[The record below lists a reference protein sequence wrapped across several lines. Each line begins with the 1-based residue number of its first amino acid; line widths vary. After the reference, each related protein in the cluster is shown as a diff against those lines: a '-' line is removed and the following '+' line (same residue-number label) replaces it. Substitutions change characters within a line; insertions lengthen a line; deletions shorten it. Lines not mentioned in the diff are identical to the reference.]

1 MHSQPAMK
9 TATKAR
15 QPYVCALSAVAAAAL
30 FCMGAA
36 HAAERTVTPAQQAEA
51 ATAAQ
56 AGIPESELSATAP
69 AQYTVRRGD
78 TLWAISGKYLKRPYR
93 WPELWG
99 MNREQIRN
107 PHLIYPGQILY
118 LHHANGRAWLS
129 SSPASADG
137 STVRLS
143 PHTRVSGQDGDAISS
158 IPSAAIEPFL
168 TQPIV
173 VDEETLATPARI
185 FSLPEGRVYLGKGEN
200 AYARGLPAGEGG
212 QAGTEW
218 QAYRPVRPLK
228 DPVTGS
234 VLGYEADF
242 LGTLRVVRAATGPQA
257 VTKMEVLSSKE
268 EMGVGSQ
275 LMPLP
280 PRVPV
285 RYVPHAPEGDVRGA
299 VAKVTGGVRFG
310 GTDQVVV
317 LNIGSQQGLEPGH
330 VLSLARAG
338 ALVKDAT
345 AGNEAVQ
352 LPAER
357 YGLAFV
363 FRVFPHVAYALVTDA
378 SNAVEVGDSVSN
390 PMSPQP

>member
-36 HAAERTVTPAQQAEA
+36 HAAERTVTPAQQAQA

-228 DPVTGS
+228 DPVTGN

-285 RYVPHAPEGDVRGA
+285 RYVPHAPEGDVHGA

>member
-1 MHSQPAMK
+1 MHSQPAMQ

-36 HAAERTVTPAQQAEA
+36 HAAERTVTPAQQAQA
-51 ATAAQ
+51 ATSAQ

-173 VDEETLATPARI
+173 VDEDTLATPARI
-185 FSLPEGRVYLGKGEN
+185 FSLPEGRVYLGKGET
-200 AYARGLPAGEGG
+200 AYARGLPAGDGG

-228 DPVTGS
+228 DPVTGN

-257 VTKMEVLSSKE
+257 VTKVEVLSSKE

-285 RYVPHAPEGDVRGA
+285 RYVPHAPEGDVHGA

-338 ALVKDAT
+338 AVVKDAT

>member
-1 MHSQPAMK
+1 
-9 TATKAR
+9 
-15 QPYVCALSAVAAAAL
+15 
-30 FCMGAA
+30 
-36 HAAERTVTPAQQAEA
+36 
-51 ATAAQ
+51 
-56 AGIPESELSATAP
+56 
-69 AQYTVRRGD
+69 
-78 TLWAISGKYLKRPYR
+78 
-93 WPELWG
+93 

-107 PHLIYPGQILY
+107 PHLIYPGQVLY

-129 SSPASADG
+129 SSQASADG

-143 PHTRVSGQDGDAISS
+143 PHARVAGQDGDAIPS

-173 VDEETLATPARI
+173 VDEEMLATPARI
-185 FSLPEGRVYLGKGEN
+185 MELPEGRVYLGKGES
-200 AYARGLPAGEGG
+200 AYARGLPAGEAGA
-212 QAGTEW
+212 AGTEW
-218 QAYRPVRPLK
+218 QGYRPVRPLK
-228 DPVTGS
+228 DPVTGR

-242 LGTLRVVRAATGPQA
+242 LGTLRVVRPATGPQA
-257 VTKMEVLSSKE
+257 VSKLEVLSSKE
-268 EMGVGSQ
+268 EMGVGTQ
-275 LMPLP
+275 LMPVP

-285 RYVPHAPEGDVRGA
+285 RYSPHAPEGDVHGV

-317 LNIGSQQGLEPGH
+317 LNIGSTNGVEAGH
-330 VLSLARAG
+330 VLALSRAG
-338 ALVKDAT
+338 LVTTDRT

-352 LPAER
+352 LPEER

-378 SNAVEVGDSVSN
+378 SNAVEVGDAVSN

>member
-1 MHSQPAMK
+1 MLIKPA
-9 TATKAR
+9 TQSATKAR
-15 QPYVCALSAVAAAAL
+15 QSYVCALSAVVAATL
-30 FCMGAA
+30 FCVGAA
-36 HAAERTVTPAQQAEA
+36 HAAERTVSPAQQAQA
-51 ATAAQ
+51 AVAAQ
-56 AGIPESELSATAP
+56 AGIPESELAASAP

-78 TLWAISGKYLKRPYR
+78 TLWAISGKFLKRPYR

-107 PHLIYPGQILY
+107 PHLIYPGQVLY

-137 STVRLS
+137 STVHLS

-158 IPSAAIEPFL
+158 IPASVIEPFL

-185 FSLPEGRVYLGKGEN
+185 FELPEGRVYLGKGEN
-200 AYARGLPAGEGG
+200 AYARGLPDGAAG

-218 QAYRPVRPLK
+218 QAYRPVKPLK
-228 DPVTGS
+228 DPVTGN

-257 VTKMEVLSSKE
+257 VTKMEALTSKE
-268 EMGVGSQ
+268 EMGVGTQ
-275 LMPLP
+275 LMPVP

-285 RYVPHAPEGDVRGA
+285 RYVPHAPGGDVHGV

-310 GTDQVVV
+310 GSDQVVV

-330 VLSLARAG
+330 VLALSRAG
-338 ALVKDAT
+338 SIVKDRT
-345 AGNEAVQ
+345 AGGEAVQ
-352 LPAER
+352 LPEER

-363 FRVFPHVAYALVTDA
+363 FRVFPHVAYALVTDS
-378 SNAVEVGDSVSN
+378 SNTVEVGDAVDN
-390 PMSPQP
+390 PMTQP

>member
-1 MHSQPAMK
+1 MHFKS
-9 TATKAR
+9 ATKPR
-15 QPYVCALSAVAAAAL
+15 QSYVCALSAAAAAVL
-30 FCMGAA
+30 LCAVGA
-36 HAAERTVTPAQQAEA
+36 HAAERTVSPAQQAQA
-51 ATAAQ
+51 AVAAQ
-56 AGIPESELSATAP
+56 AGIPESELAANAP

-143 PHTRVSGQDGDAISS
+143 PHTRVSGQDSDAISS
-158 IPSAAIEPFL
+158 IPAAAIEPFL

-173 VDEETLATPARI
+173 VDAETLATPARI
-185 FSLPEGRVYLGKGEN
+185 FSLPEGRVYLGKGET
-200 AYARGLPAGEGG
+200 AYARGLPDGQMG

-218 QAYRPVRPLK
+218 QAYRPVKPLK
-228 DPVTGS
+228 DPVTGN
-234 VLGYEADF
+234 VLGYEADY

-257 VTKMEVLSSKE
+257 VSKMEALSSKE
-268 EMGVGSQ
+268 EMGVGTQ
-275 LMPLP
+275 LMPVP

-285 RYVPHAPEGDVRGA
+285 RYVPHAPAGDVHGA

-330 VLSLARAG
+330 VLALSRAG
-338 ALVKDAT
+338 AVVKDAT
-345 AGNEAVQ
+345 AGNERVQ
-352 LPAER
+352 LPEER

-378 SNAVEVGDSVSN
+378 SNTVEVGDAVSN
-390 PMSPQP
+390 PMTQP

>member
-1 MHSQPAMK
+1 MLSHP
-9 TATKAR
+9 ATKPR
-15 QPYVCALSAVAAAAL
+15 QPYVCAFSAVAAATL
-30 FCMGAA
+30 FCLGGA
-36 HAAERTVTPAQQAEA
+36 HAAERVVTPAQQAQ
-51 ATAAQ
+51 ATAAAQ
-56 AGIPESELSATAP
+56 AGIPESELAANAP

-78 TLWAISGKYLKRPYR
+78 TLWAISGKYLQRPYR

-107 PHLIYPGQILY
+107 PHLIYPGQVLY

-129 SSPASADG
+129 TSPASAEG

-143 PHTRVSGQDGDAISS
+143 PHTRVSGQDGDAIPS
-158 IPSAAIEPFL
+158 IPPAVIEPFL

-185 FSLPEGRVYLGKGEN
+185 FALPEGRVYLGKGES

-212 QAGTEW
+212 QPGSEW
-218 QAYRPVRPLK
+218 QAYRPVKPLK
-228 DPVTGS
+228 DPVSGK

-242 LGTLRVVRAATGPQA
+242 LGTLRVVRAAAGPQSA
-257 VTKMEVLSSKE
+257 TKMEVLSSKE
-268 EMGVGSQ
+268 EMGVGTQ

-285 RYVPHAPEGDVRGA
+285 RYVPHAPEGDVHGV

-330 VLSLARAG
+330 VLALARAG
-338 ALVKDAT
+338 GVVKDPT
-345 AGNEAVQ
+345 AGNERVV
-352 LPAER
+352 LPEER

-378 SNAVEVGDSVSN
+378 SNTVEVGDTATN
-390 PMSPQP
+390 PMSQQP